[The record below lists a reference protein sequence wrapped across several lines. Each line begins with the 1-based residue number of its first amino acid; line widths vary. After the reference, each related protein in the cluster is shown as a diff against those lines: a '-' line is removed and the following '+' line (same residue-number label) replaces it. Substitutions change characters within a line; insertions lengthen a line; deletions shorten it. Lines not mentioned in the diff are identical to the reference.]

1 MQSQVYIGF
10 IVVNKVIE
18 VYILVNV
25 FIFVAISIIIK
36 INSKVVVFF
45 TIKITIND
53 STQQKQIVAN
63 WDNFVCIVSAIIYLK
78 NLLQVRADEKK

>member
-63 WDNFVCIVSAIIYLK
+63 
-78 NLLQVRADEKK
+78 